1 VRRLLAR
8 RGDLAHRRSIQAYFA
23 RHAIRECG
31 HSGRTSAQ
39 DSHPE
44 TLYHFPALVDY
55 RYSEGCYARL
65 FVPHLAI
72 ARAVMS
78 EPRVLLLDEPS
89 AGLSPGM
96 FDLVM
101 QVVDELRAQGTAI
114 VLVEQ
119 LVRT

>member
-1 VRRLLAR
+1 MSTSCQRPTALATQTSR
-8 RGDLAHRRSIQAYFA
+8 YSRGMSEPRPTGMRASNVAFA
-23 RHAIRECG
+23 R
-31 HSGRTSAQ
+31 
-39 DSHPE
+39 
-44 TLYHFPALVDY
+44 FPALAERRRVHADQL
-55 RYSEGCYARL
+55 SGGQQQL
-65 FVPHLAI
+65 LAI
-72 ARAVMS
+72 AQAVMS